1 MTEPLHVALS
11 LARHGFHV
19 FPVGEDKVPRLKG
32 WPSAATTDPET
43 IATWW
48 TGDYEG
54 ALVGI
59 ACGPSGV
66 VAVDIDRDK
75 GEGEGDWNLRRAGLV
90 PPPTGLEYKTRS
102 GGRHLL
108 YRAPAGV
115 ELTTATGTP
124 VPGVDIRS
132 GNGFVVY
139 WGDQLRKAPE
149 LGEAPEWAIVRKA
162 SSAPARGG
170 DVATWLDRQRPG
182 KPSKATRKA
191 AAKIARNGTSH
202 ADVLEAVAAIVAAG
216 TRGER
221 GAGRLLAEARER
233 YVADW
238 PDYARAFDAAVEGS
252 VRHHGTP
259 PQTFEL
265 SKAERRALR
274 ARGRDAEPEAV
285 DPEPS
290 VYVDVAA
297 VLAGKLEAPKP
308 DAGGVRADGERML
321 YRGAVNGIVGEP
333 EAGKTLVATAW
344 AADELRLGGSVL
356 WVDAD
361 FNGAPATLA
370 RLRAADVPLEVLV
383 DHERFRLV
391 VPDTAAALATAVTDA
406 PTWRP
411 SVAVV
416 DSVGEVMPLLGG
428 DSNDADDYSRVHRA
442 VFAPLAAA
450 GAAVVVLDHLAK
462 TSAGSGYASGTGA
475 KKRAMDGA
483 YYSIKLVEAFRPG
496 AGGAAAL
503 GILKDRHGGVRAT
516 TPSDTAAVFR
526 LDSRG
531 GSWSFEFHP
540 GRSDQERADE
550 RLNADVAFVLALPD
564 FPSSRPALQAAVKA
578 ANGSGPGWGNDRA
591 HAALKAARERREHL
605 STFPTDS
612 TD

>member
-1 MTEPLHVALS
+1 M
-11 LARHGFHV
+11 
-19 FPVGEDKVPRLKG
+19 KRL
-32 WPSAATTDPET
+32 
-43 IATWW
+43 
-48 TGDYEG
+48 
-54 ALVGI
+54 
-59 ACGPSGV
+59 
-66 VAVDIDRDK
+66 
-75 GEGEGDWNLRRAGLV
+75 
-90 PPPTGLEYKTRS
+90 
-102 GGRHLL
+102 
-108 YRAPAGV
+108 
-115 ELTTATGTP
+115 
-124 VPGVDIRS
+124 
-132 GNGFVVY
+132 
-139 WGDQLRKAPE
+139 E
-149 LGEAPEWAIVRKA
+149 LGGAPEWAIARKA
-162 SSAPARGG
+162 TSSPARGG
-170 DVATWLDRQRPG
+170 DDATWHERQRPG

-191 AAKIARNGTSH
+191 AARIARDGTSH
-202 ADVLEAVAAIVAAG
+202 ADMLDAVAAIVVAG
-216 TRGER
+216 SRGEP
-221 GAGRLLAEARER
+221 GAGRLLADARER

-238 PDYARAFDAAVEGS
+238 PEYARAFDAAVEGS
-252 VRHHGTP
+252 VKHHGAP
-259 PQTFEL
+259 PLTFPL
-265 SKAERRALR
+265 SKVERRALK
-274 ARGRDAEPEAV
+274 ARGEAPEPDGDDEPA
-285 DPEPS
+285 PS

-308 DAGGVRADGERML
+308 DAGGVRADGERMI
-321 YRGAVNGIVGEP
+321 YRSAVNGIVGEP

-383 DHERFRLV
+383 DRDRFRLV

-406 PTWRP
+406 ATWRP
-411 SVAVV
+411 SIAVV

-450 GAAVVVLDHLAK
+450 GAAVVVCDHLAK

-496 AGGAAAL
+496 VGGAAAL

-531 GSWSFEFHP
+531 ESWTWEFHP

-550 RLNADVAFVLALPD
+550 RLDADVAFVLALPD
-564 FPSSRPALQAAVKA
+564 FPTSRPALQAAVKA
-578 ANGSGPGWGNDRA
+578 ANGSGWGNDRA

-605 STFPTDS
+605 ATFPLDTDS